1 MRHIRTVLAV
11 LLFLATL
18 CLALVAALSF
28 WITPER
34 VSARLAS
41 ALETHLGLR
50 AELSGELAL
59 KRLPELEITVPRGAL
74 KSAATGEARGEFA
87 AAVIRMK
94 PWAIF
99 ANSPRVDEVL
109 IDGLELSVS
118 AASAAEAAGA
128 AGGAT
133 SSKVFWN
140 ISLVDLRNGSLA
152 LEPGVLGDAAVSL
165 EALEARLE
173 NLDETGGTVRLAANL
188 KADPASGA
196 LTLAGLFRFL
206 PGAGPLPERLS
217 IESASASLDGLW
229 SGRSLHAEGAAAS
242 VAPSAGGWSLAGARL
257 SATFAKG
264 GSWSF
269 CAESARLTRTGLE
282 SDRIGFTARTPVAA
296 GGLSG
301 ELSAEGSARTSW
313 IFEPAAVSLS
323 AIELS
328 TRLER
333 PGVSAASAADRLT
346 GRIMLSSLG
355 DADVELSGSFAGA
368 SLAAKLHSDDAVEG
382 NAPLRLSGEV
392 HLGAIDPALAASIR
406 LPDAQLGRVAF
417 EGDVSVDS
425 LGPALGLSGL
435 SARAQLRDG
444 ALTLAEGRAAWLRGD
459 ANFTA
464 HLSAEGTWRASVRVR
479 GASAGEWF
487 AGLGRP
493 AALTGHADGAIE
505 LAGSLRPEVGE
516 APLSQ
521 AEGSFVIRDGA
532 FSGLD
537 VPAAFRILVE
547 DMPAAIPPEVRKPDA
562 STPFAELGFRTEL
575 RGGRLVIARGR
586 ATGPAE
592 GNAPLWTA
600 DFEGGL
606 AAGALAIKTTLRL
619 PAREKLP
626 EIPLAAEVRTD
637 ASLAPDW
644 QVAWKEALEV
654 VEAARSGE
662 PMTLDALGRR
672 VERAIRDFWQG
683 LELPEIELPKL
694 EAPDWKLPDWK
705 LPKMPWQ
712 SEDKPAEPAQ
722 PAV

>member
-118 AASAAEAAGA
+118 AASAAEAAG
-128 AGGAT
+128 GAT
-133 SSKVFWN
+133 SSKAFWN

-229 SGRSLHAEGAAAS
+229 SGRSLHAEGATAS

-296 GGLSG
+296 G

-313 IFEPAAVSLS
+313 IFEPGAVSLS

-368 SLAAKLHSDDAVEG
+368 SLAAKLRSDDAVEG
-382 NAPLRLSGEV
+382 DAPLRLSGEV
-392 HLGAIDPALAASIR
+392 RLGALDPALAASIR
-406 LPDAQLGRVAF
+406 LPDALLGRVAF

-464 HLSAEGTWRASVRVR
+464 HLSPEGAWRASVRVR

-493 AALTGHADGAIE
+493 AALTGRADGAIE

-592 GNAPLWTA
+592 GGAPLWTA

-637 ASLAPDW
+637 ASLAPAW

-683 LELPEIELPKL
+683 LELPKIE
-694 EAPDWKLPDWK
+694 